1 MGGVKFQTSAST
13 ALNPYAEAILFAPD
27 IVSFTKRGWTR
38 CAELSAAAVQDKS
51 KANGFNKAVAAIQ
64 ISWFFSQ
71 LPSRLAT
78 SIVISPL
85 EWFTLAYVVC
95 AFAMYAFWWDK
106 PFDAQTPLV
115 MYPDASLSAG
125 KTSTMEAC
133 IFTQQH
139 CLGTSHILHGT
150 LRPYWSDTGMS
161 GEGNEVSFL
170 WLSSN
175 TPMTMAMAISTVL
188 FGACHL
194 CGWNYPFPTTLESSM
209 WRSAS
214 IFCVCIPLIV
224 LAIQWRRSYPI
235 GLKKRLQRG
244 IVAALVLIYV
254 LGRFFLLFEVIF
266 ALRCAP
272 PQIYKAVPWA
282 QHIPHI

>member
-64 ISWFFSQ
+64 LFWFFSQ
-71 LPSRLAT
+71 LFGRLAT

-115 MYPDASLSAG
+115 MYPDPSLPAG

-133 IFTQQH
+133 VFTQQH
-139 CLGTSHILHGT
+139 RLGTSHVLHGT
-150 LRPYWSDTGMS
+150 LRPHWSDTDMI
-161 GEGNEVSFL
+161 GENNEVSLL
-170 WLSSN
+170 WISSS
-175 TPMTMAMAISTVL
+175 TPMAIAMAISTVL
-188 FGACHL
+188 SGACHL

-224 LAIQWRRSYPI
+224 LARRSYPI
-235 GLKKRLQRG
+235 GLKKRLGRRV
-244 IVAALVLIYV
+244 VAALVLIY
-254 LGRFFLLFEVIF
+254 LIGRFFLLFEVFF
-266 ALRCAP
+266 ALRSAP